1 MSIVIGGGLEK
12 LIGFNGVEGLG
23 GHPAL
28 AAILSAAACAFATVD
43 VDVDVDVDV
52 VDVDV
57 AVGVDVFVVVCVVV
71 VLAAVFLTG
80 ELNPPDAAY
89 IPRPITTMAPIV
101 LNLLMEARRLR
112 DLSSA
117 ARLTLRAS
125 FWRALLSA
133 FELELVLLGTEI

>member
-1 MSIVIGGGLEK
+1 MGFFSGVVGLD
-12 LIGFNGVEGLG
+12 GQ
-23 GHPAL
+23 PA
-28 AAILSAAACAFATVD
+28 ATAILSAAACAFASAD
-43 VDVDVDVDV
+43 VVDV
-52 VDVDV
+52 VDVVGVVDV
-57 AVGVDVFVVVCVVV
+57 VVGVDVFVVAFVGV
-71 VLAAVFLTG
+71 VLSAAFFAD

-89 IPRPITTMAPIV
+89 TPRPITMMAPIV

-112 DLSSA
+112 DFSSA

>member
-43 VDVDVDVDV
+43 VDVVDVDV